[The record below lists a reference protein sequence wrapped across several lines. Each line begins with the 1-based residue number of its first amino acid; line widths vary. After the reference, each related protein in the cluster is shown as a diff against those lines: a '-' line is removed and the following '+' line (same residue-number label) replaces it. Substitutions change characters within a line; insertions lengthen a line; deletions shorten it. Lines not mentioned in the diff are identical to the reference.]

1 MCGLLSIKNYVYD
14 VVFVINAHLSR
25 TVGPLKQD

>member
-1 MCGLLSIKNYVYD
+1 LPIKNYVYD

-25 TVGPLKQD
+25 TVEPLKQD